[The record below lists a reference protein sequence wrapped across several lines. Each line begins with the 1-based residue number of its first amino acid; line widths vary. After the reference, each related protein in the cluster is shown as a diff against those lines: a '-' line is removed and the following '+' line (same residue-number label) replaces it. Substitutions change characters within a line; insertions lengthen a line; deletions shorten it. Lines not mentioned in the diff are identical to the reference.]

1 MKRVPTPPRRL
12 PVAAL
17 LTLVLV
23 ACGPSDG
30 LEPGPPEA
38 RTIADGVAEL
48 LLTGNDHGAFEAAKT
63 GLEAFPTARELHAE
77 YARAAVATDRPQLA
91 LDTWERMLASAE
103 DEAARR
109 DLWRSIAGQ
118 ALASGLVQQAAD
130 AIAALRAVPD
140 PSAYDRLLISLDAFE
155 RGELD
160 RALDVARTG
169 LDGAP
174 NDALLAYQVAR
185 IELVLGRPDAEASLR
200 RVIELDPGQ
209 DRAYFNLAQ
218 LALERGDDA
227 AAEAALAKQTE
238 VRELTRASFAALGP
252 KARIRRAEEIAAA
265 LPTWSLPWVEIA
277 QAQLELGQP
286 RRAQETLDEAR
297 ARSPFTARIVELA
310 YAAARSRGE
319 ELEARKLLQRWR
331 ALVGQELAE

>member
-1 MKRVPTPPRRL
+1 MKRVPTPPRQL

-17 LTLVLV
+17 LLALA
-23 ACGPSDG
+23 ACGPGDA

-48 LLTGNDHGAFEAAKT
+48 LLTGNDHGAFEAATT

-103 DEAARR
+103 DDAARR
-109 DLWRSIAGQ
+109 DLQRNIAGQ
-118 ALASGLVQQAAD
+118 ALASGLVEEAAA
-130 AIAALRAVPD
+130 AIAALRAAPD
-140 PSAYDRLLISLDAFE
+140 PSPYDQLLISLDAFE
-155 RGELD
+155 RGELE
-160 RALDVARTG
+160 RALDVARAG
-169 LDGAP
+169 LAAARA
-174 NDALLAYQVAR
+174 DALLAYQVAR
-185 IELVLGRPDAEASLR
+185 TELALGRPGAEASLR

-227 AAEAALAKQTE
+227 AAEAALAKQAE

-286 RRAQETLDEAR
+286 RRTQETLDEAR
-297 ARSPFTARIVELA
+297 ARSPFTARLVELA
-310 YAAARSRGE
+310 YAAARSRGQ
-319 ELEARKLLQRWR
+319 ELEARKLLKRWR
-331 ALVGQELAE
+331 ALAGQELAE